1 MNGEMDRIVAE
12 AAAWHAASDTDDM
25 DWDGLT
31 LWLEADPRHAAAYD
45 QIMLTGA
52 IIDDHRETLAPR
64 IAVPAN
70 DEEAAPAVPRRT
82 KWLGWG
88 GGAVAAALVAT
99 LLVPRLAQ
107 PDPAIYVTGATT
119 RAIAL
124 DDGSRIE
131 LAPYSRL
138 EVAGRHQ
145 DRLALAGG
153 AWFDIRHDPGR
164 KMAITADGLT
174 ISDVGTRFDIQTAG
188 AGVRVAV
195 ADGKVKVSGARLAR
209 SIELSGGRS
218 LQVDGR
224 THIAQVRAV
233 PGEQVGAWRSG
244 RLSYDRAPLA
254 LVAADLSRYAG
265 VKVVVADA
273 VAARQF
279 SGTLVIGDGQAA
291 LRDLSRLM
299 GLRLD
304 RRDDGYRL
312 ELPPR

>member
-1 MNGEMDRIVAE
+1 MNGEMDRIVSE
-12 AAAWHAASDTDDM
+12 AAAWHAASDTDEM

-45 QIMLTGA
+45 QMMLTGA

-64 IAVPAN
+64 IAKPAN
-70 DEEAAPAVPRRT
+70 DEEAAPPAPRRA

-99 LLVPRLAQ
+99 LLMPRLAE
-107 PDPAIYVTGATT
+107 PDPAVYVTGGTT
-119 RAIAL
+119 RSIAL

-131 LAPYSRL
+131 LAPHSRL
-138 EVAGRHQ
+138 EVAGSRQ
-145 DRLALAGG
+145 DRLALSGG

-164 KMAITADGLT
+164 ERAITADGLT
-174 ISDVGTRFDIQTAG
+174 ISDIGTRFDVQTAA

-195 ADGKVKVSGARLAR
+195 ADGRVKVSGARLSR
-209 SIELSGGRS
+209 SIELVRGNS

-224 THIAQVRAV
+224 THIAKVRAV
-233 PGEQVGAWRSG
+233 AGEQIGAWRSG
-244 RLSYDRAPLA
+244 RLSYDGAPLA

-312 ELPPR
+312 ELPVR

>member
-31 LWLEADPRHAAAYD
+31 LWLEVDPRHAAAYD
-45 QIMLTGA
+45 QMMLTGA

-64 IAVPAN
+64 IAVPTN
-70 DEEAAPAVPRRT
+70 DEEAGPSVPRRA

-99 LLVPRLAQ
+99 LLVPRLAE
-107 PDPAIYVTGATT
+107 PDPAVYVTGATT
-119 RAIAL
+119 RSIAL

-131 LAPYSRL
+131 LAPHSRL

-164 KMAITADGLT
+164 EMAITADGLT
-174 ISDVGTRFDIQTAG
+174 ISDIGTRFDVQTAG
-188 AGVRVAV
+188 GVRVAV
-195 ADGKVKVSGARLAR
+195 ADGRVKVSGARLSR
-209 SIELSGGRS
+209 SIELAQGSS

-224 THIAQVRAV
+224 THVARVRAV
-233 PGEQVGAWRSG
+233 PGDQIGAWRSG
-244 RLSYDRAPLA
+244 RLSYDGAPLA

-304 RRDDGYRL
+304 RRDGGYRL
-312 ELPPR
+312 ELPVR

>member
-1 MNGEMDRIVAE
+1 MNGKMDRIVSE

-45 QIMLTGA
+45 QLMLTGA
-52 IIDDHRETLAPR
+52 IVDDHRATLAPR
-64 IAVPAN
+64 IAMPAN
-70 DEEAAPAVPRRT
+70 DSDAAPAAPRRA

-99 LLVPRLAQ
+99 LLMPRLAE
-107 PDPAIYVTGATT
+107 PDPAIYVTGAKT
-119 RAIAL
+119 RSIAL

-131 LAPYSRL
+131 LAPRSRL

-164 KMAITADGLT
+164 EMAITAGGLT
-174 ISDVGTRFDIQTAG
+174 ISDIGTRFDVQTAA

-195 ADGKVKVSGARLAR
+195 ADGRVKVSGARLTR
-209 SIELSGGRS
+209 SIELARGGS

-224 THIAQVRAV
+224 THVARVRAV
-233 PGEQVGAWRSG
+233 PDEQVGAWRSG
-244 RLSYDRAPLA
+244 RLSYDGAPLA

-279 SGTLVIGDGQAA
+279 SGTLIIGDGQAA

-304 RRDDGYRL
+304 RRNDGYRL
-312 ELPPR
+312 ELPAS

>member
-1 MNGEMDRIVAE
+1 MNGELDKIVAE

-31 LWLEADPRHAAAYD
+31 LWLESDPRHSLVYD
-45 QIMLTGA
+45 QMMLTGA
-52 IIDDHRETLAPR
+52 VVDAHRDTLAPL
-64 IAVPAN
+64 IAIPAN
-70 DEEAAPAVPRRT
+70 DAEPAPVAARRPS
-82 KWLGWG
+82 WLHWG

-99 LLVPRLAQ
+99 LLVPRLAE
-107 PDPAIYVTGATT
+107 PDPAIYVTGTT
-119 RAIAL
+119 MRSIAL

-131 LAPYSRL
+131 LAPKSRL
-138 EVAGRHQ
+138 EVSGRHQ
-145 DRLALAGG
+145 DRFALAGG

-164 KMAITADGLT
+164 KIAITADGLT
-174 ISDVGTRFDIQTAG
+174 ISDIGTRFDVQTAAG
-188 AGVRVAV
+188 GVRVAV
-195 ADGKVKVSGARLAR
+195 ADGWVKVSGARLSR
-209 SIELSGGRS
+209 SIELGKGSS

-224 THIAQVRAV
+224 THVARVRAV
-233 PGEQVGAWRSG
+233 PGEQIGAWRSG
-244 RLSYDRAPLA
+244 RLSYDGAPLA

-265 VKVVVADA
+265 VKVVVADT

-312 ELPPR
+312 ELPAR

>member
-12 AAAWHAASDTDDM
+12 AAAWHAASDTDEM

-45 QIMLTGA
+45 QMMLTGA
-52 IIDDHRETLAPR
+52 IIDDHRATLAPR
-64 IAVPAN
+64 IATPAN
-70 DEEAAPAVPRRT
+70 DEEAAPPAPRRA

-88 GGAVAAALVAT
+88 SGAVAAALVAT
-99 LLVPRLAQ
+99 LLMPRLAE
-107 PDPAIYVTGATT
+107 PDPAIYVTGAAT
-119 RAIAL
+119 RSIAL

-131 LAPYSRL
+131 LAPHSRL

-164 KMAITADGLT
+164 EMAITADGLT
-174 ISDVGTRFDIQTAG
+174 ISDIGTRFDIQTG
-188 AGVRVAV
+188 AGGLRVAV
-195 ADGKVKVSGARLAR
+195 ADGRVKVSGTRLPR
-209 SIELSGGRS
+209 SIALSGGHS

-224 THIAQVRAV
+224 THSAQIRAV
-233 PGEQVGAWRSG
+233 PGEQIGAWRSG
-244 RLSYDRAPLA
+244 RLSYDGAPLA

-312 ELPPR
+312 ELPAR